1 VCNECIH
8 LFPLCD
14 AIDFQTQ
21 SNVNEVVSQLGVSEC
36 KVYQSTVM
44 ESKSKCQFDYLREIH
59 ILDKIEDDKSWEC
72 VKVLEYS
79 ENKGVDDSI
88 QHKFLVE
95 WNAKS

>member
-14 AIDFQTQ
+14 AIDFQIQ

-59 ILDKIEDDKSWEC
+59 ILDKIDDDMMCSNCCE
-72 VKVLEYS
+72 
-79 ENKGVDDSI
+79 
-88 QHKFLVE
+88 
-95 WNAKS
+95 NAKCLIRRKDSSR